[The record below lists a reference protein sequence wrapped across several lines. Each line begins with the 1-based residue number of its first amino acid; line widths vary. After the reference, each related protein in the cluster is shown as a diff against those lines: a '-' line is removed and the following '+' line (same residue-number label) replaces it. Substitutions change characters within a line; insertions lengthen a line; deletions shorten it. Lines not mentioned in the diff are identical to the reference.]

1 MNRLQR
7 GFTLIE
13 LMIVVA
19 IIGILAAVA
28 LPQYQ
33 DYTKKAKISNAITAV
48 EAVKTAVALCIQE
61 RGDET
66 GCDNTAEAGGTA
78 PVPLT
83 FTPTKEVR
91 AVAVADGTITATLQ
105 EGVLS
110 GSGGESII
118 WEPVTSP
125 GSTTLAWR
133 VRSDDITAENNP
145 AVYDLLTKN
154 NPPLATGGEG
164 GSSGGEGGGGD

>member
-1 MNRLQR
+1 MKRVQQ

-61 RGDET
+61 RGGAEGCSTT
-66 GCDNTAEAGGTA
+66 GAAGA
-78 PVPLT
+78 AAVIPLT
-83 FTPTKEVR
+83 FTPTKEVST
-91 AVAVADGTITATLQ
+91 VTVSDGNITATLQ

-110 GSGGESII
+110 GGGGEQIV
-118 WEPVTSP
+118 WEPVTSAT
-125 GSTTLAWR
+125 STTLAWR
-133 VRSDDITAENNP
+133 VRSDRITVENNP
-145 AVYDLLTKN
+145 AVLDLLTKN
-154 NPPLATGGEG
+154 NPPEDAAPAPPEP
-164 GSSGGEGGGGD
+164 

>member
-1 MNRLQR
+1 MNSPQR

-48 EAVKTAVALCIQE
+48 DAMKTAVALCIQE
-61 RGDET
+61 RGDAA
-66 GCDNTAEAGGTA
+66 GCSTAVSGEATTA
-78 PVPLT
+78 VIPLT
-83 FTPTKEVR
+83 FTPTKEVS
-91 AVAVADGTITATLQ
+91 AVTVTDGEITATLQ

-110 GSGGESII
+110 GGGGERIV
-118 WEPVTSP
+118 WEPVTSAT
-125 GSTTLAWR
+125 STTLAWR
-133 VRSDDITAENNP
+133 VRSEDITTANNP
-145 AVYDLLTKN
+145 AVHDLLTKN
-154 NPPLATGGEG
+154 NPPESGSPETGTP
-164 GSSGGEGGGGD
+164 

>member
-1 MNRLQR
+1 MKHPQR

-48 EAVKTAVALCIQE
+48 ESIKTAVALCVQE
-61 RGDET
+61 RGDAV
-66 GCDNTAEAGGTA
+66 GCNTSAEGATA
-78 PVPLT
+78 AAIPLT

-91 AVAVADGTITATLQ
+91 TVSVSDGKITATLQ
-105 EGVLS
+105 DGVLS
-110 GSGGESII
+110 GGGGEAIV

-125 GSTTLAWR
+125 TSTNLAWK
-133 VRSDDITAENNP
+133 VTSTDITAANNP
-145 AVYDLLTKN
+145 AVHDLLTKN
-154 NPPLATGGEG
+154 NPPESTTPTNP
-164 GSSGGEGGGGD
+164 D